1 MIRDVALVLSHDD
14 WYPRL
19 ENSSYVKVFLMV
31 PSRNADINAK
41 QHEAAKHV
49 LHQLSDG
56 ANKILKNGMSLI
68 RILKVVT

>member
-1 MIRDVALVLSHDD
+1 
-14 WYPRL
+14 
-19 ENSSYVKVFLMV
+19 MV